1 MIVSIHQ
8 PAYFPWL
15 GYFDKIIQSD
25 IFVYLDTVQFQKNS
39 FQNRNKIRTSKSWIW
54 LTVPVITKNVL
65 FNTPLNKIKIDNKQN
80 WRKKHYQS
88 ISMNYRKAIHF
99 KKYNELIEK
108 YYTNEWEYLSD
119 LCFEMLIDFLKILNI
134 STKIIKSSD
143 MQEKNVSKND
153 LILQICKD
161 LKATTYFSGKCGQD
175 YIDEDSFNKNDI
187 NVVFQD
193 YNHPIYNQ
201 VYSGFEPNMG
211 IIDLLMNELSSQTI
225 ISPQTIKKGYE
236 NKKIT

>member
-39 FQNRNKIRTSKSWIW
+39 FQNRNKIRTSQSWIW

-65 FNTPLNKIKIDNKQN
+65 FTTPLNKIKIDNKQK

-88 ISMNYRKAIHF
+88 ICMNYSKSTHF
-99 KKYNELIEK
+99 KKYRPLIENYFTK
-108 YYTNEWEYLSD
+108 EWEYLSD
-119 LCFEMLIDFLKILNI
+119 LCFKMLIDFLNILNI
-134 STKIIKSSD
+134 STTIIKSSD
-143 MQEKNVSKND
+143 MKEKNVSKND
-153 LILQICKD
+153 LILEICKD

-175 YIDEDSFNKNDI
+175 YIDEDSFNKHNID
-187 NVVFQD
+187 VVFQD
-193 YNHPIYNQ
+193 YEHPVYNQ
-201 VYSGFEPNMG
+201 LYSGFEPYMG
-211 IIDLLMNELSSQTI
+211 IIDLLMNELASQTI
-225 ISPQTIKKGYE
+225 ISPQRIIVDKKL
-236 NKKIT
+236 TD